1 MNVMFVP
8 AIPISLPHAS
18 MTCVSLVQKTMTSS
32 TPAAFNL
39 SCPATKPGTW
49 HVDHVGVKA
58 PVYSEEEEEEEEREV
73 V

>member
-1 MNVMFVP
+1 
-8 AIPISLPHAS
+8 

-58 PVYSEEEEEEEEREV
+58 PVYSEEEEEEEERELV
-73 V
+73 